1 MSRLGIVCGTLVI
14 IGLLVEFWL
23 VAKLGYR
30 RGEVADKLREATM
43 KSEKAVVEFDR
54 AAAELKT
61 AEVNLGALKL
71 GWGHEFQFTP
81 ANPAPVQNQ
90 GGKLFVT
97 GLGSSTTLGSS
108 TKILEPRKVTG
119 PDDQEKRAAPP
130 MHVFA
135 DNGKGKV
142 VYTGE
147 FMLGI
152 GPNELGEQT
161 CVLYPTWNVSA
172 EEMASWNFSNG
183 VRIRTQIPPG
193 GRAEI
198 DSLNQ
203 TIQRSVGQLAQLNTR
218 TENQKLLKVDADKA
232 LQSRRNELLGDAE
245 GANVAERPEFKVGLV
260 RAIEDAEEERNA
272 IQVAVDSI
280 RRNIKRA
287 VANRSKLVESVK
299 ETAVNASKPVTK
311 VSTATP

>member
-30 RGEVADKLREATM
+30 RGEVADKLREATV
-43 KSEKAVVEFDR
+43 KSDTAVVEFDKS
-54 AAAELKT
+54 AAELKT
-61 AEVNLGALKL
+61 AEINLAALKL
-71 GWGHEFQFTP
+71 GWGYEWMFAP
-81 ANPAPVQNQ
+81 ANPSPVQNQ

-97 GLGSSTTLGSS
+97 GLGSATPGLA
-108 TKILEPRKVTG
+108 LEKVTDENG
-119 PDDQEKRAAPP
+119 QEKMVAPP

-135 DNGKGKV
+135 DNGQGKIV
-142 VYTGE
+142 FTGE

-161 CVLYPTWNVSA
+161 CVLYPTWNVSPQ
-172 EEMASWNFSNG
+172 EVGSWNFANG

-203 TIQRSVGQLAQLNTR
+203 TIQRSVEQITQLNMR
-218 TENQKLLKVDADKA
+218 TEDQKSLKIDADLS
-232 LQSRRNELLGDAE
+232 LQARNNELLGDPE
-245 GANVAERPEFKVGLV
+245 GADVAERPEFRVGLV
-260 RAIEDAEEERNA
+260 QAIEDTEEERNA
-272 IQVAVDSI
+272 VQIAVDSI
-280 RRNIKRA
+280 RRDIQQTTR
-287 VANRSKLVESVK
+287 NRSELVNRVK
-299 ETAVNASKPVTK
+299 EMATNASKPATK
-311 VSTATP
+311 ISTAGP

>member
-30 RGEVADKLREATM
+30 RGEVAEKLRAATM
-43 KSEKAVVEFDR
+43 KSEQALVEYDKAE
-54 AAAELKT
+54 AELKS
-61 AEVNLGALKL
+61 AEVTLGALKL
-71 GWGHEFQFTP
+71 GWGYEFQFAP

-97 GLGSSTTLGSS
+97 GLGSST
-108 TKILEPRKVTG
+108 KALEPRKVIG
-119 PDDQEKRAAPP
+119 ADGQEKMAAPP

-135 DNGKGKV
+135 DNGQGKV

-147 FMLGI
+147 FLLGI

-161 CVLYPTWNVSA
+161 CVLYPTWNVSP
-172 EEMASWNFSNG
+172 EEMASWNFNNG

-203 TIQRSVGQLAQLNTR
+203 TIQRSAGQLAQLNNR
-218 TENQKLLKVDADKA
+218 TEDQKLLKVDADQA
-232 LQSRRNELLGDAE
+232 LQSRRNELLGDPD
-245 GANVAERPEFKVGLV
+245 GADVAERPEFKVGLV

-272 IQVAVDSI
+272 VQVAVDSI
-280 RRNIKRA
+280 RRKIQTA
-287 VANRSKLVESVK
+287 IADRSQLVESVK
-299 ETAVNASKPVTK
+299 EMAASASTPVTK
-311 VSTATP
+311 ISTVTP

>member
-14 IGLLVEFWL
+14 IGLLLEFWL

-30 RGEVADKLREATM
+30 RAEVGEKLRDAAV
-43 KSEKAVVEFDR
+43 KSEKAVAEFEKSASDLR
-54 AAAELKT
+54 T
-61 AEVNLGALKL
+61 AEVNLAALKL
-71 GWGHEFQFTP
+71 GWGYEYQFAP

-97 GLGSSTTLGSS
+97 GLGATNPGLNNLDRTIDAAGA
-108 TKILEPRKVTG
+108 KKMV
-119 PDDQEKRAAPP
+119 APP

-135 DNGKGKV
+135 ADGQGRV

-161 CVLYPTWNVSA
+161 CVLYPTWKVSPQ
-172 EEMASWNFSNG
+172 EMASWNFNNG

-193 GRAEI
+193 GRAAI

-203 TIQRSVGQLAQLNTR
+203 TIQRSFEQLTQLNTR
-218 TENQKLLKVDADKA
+218 TEDQKLLKADADLA
-232 LQSRRNELLGDAE
+232 LQARRNDLLGDAN
-245 GANVAERPEFKVGLV
+245 GADVAERPEFKVGLV
-260 RAIEDAEEERNA
+260 QAIEDTEEERNA
-272 IQVAVDSI
+272 VQIAVDAV
-280 RRNIKRA
+280 RRRILLATKQ
-287 VANRSKLVESVK
+287 RSELIDSVK
-299 ETAVNASKPVTK
+299 EIAGNASKPVTK
-311 VSTATP
+311 VSTANP

>member
-30 RGEVADKLREATM
+30 RGEVAEKLRAAMM
-43 KSEKAVVEFDR
+43 KSEQALVEFDK

-71 GWGHEFQFTP
+71 GWGYEFQFAP

-97 GLGSSTTLGSS
+97 GLGATT
-108 TKILEPRKVTG
+108 KALEPRTVTG
-119 PDDQEKRAAPP
+119 ADGLEKKAAPP

-135 DNGKGKV
+135 DNGQGKV

-147 FMLGI
+147 FLLGI

-161 CVLYPTWNVSA
+161 CVLYPTWRVSP
-172 EEMASWNFSNG
+172 EEMASWNFNNG

-203 TIQRSVGQLAQLNTR
+203 TIQRSVEQMMQLNAR
-218 TENQKLLKVDADKA
+218 TEDQKLLKVDADKA
-232 LQSRRNELLGDAE
+232 LQARRNELLGDPE
-245 GANVAERPEFKVGLV
+245 GADVAERPEFKVGLV
-260 RAIEDAEEERNA
+260 RAIEDTEEERNA
-272 IQVAVDSI
+272 LQVAVDAV
-280 RRNIKRA
+280 RRNIRRA
-287 VANRSKLVESVK
+287 IANRSKLVESVK
-299 ETAVNASKPVTK
+299 EVAANASPPVTK
-311 VSTATP
+311 ISTATP